1 MEDVQAEK
9 QEKLVL
15 DMKTV
20 RLDMHVEENL
30 HGLIVRSA
38 NLKLQPVRFV
48 IQTMIVSMI
57 ISVGMIMV
65 SM

>member
-9 QEKLVL
+9 QERLVL

-20 RLDMHVEENL
+20 RLGMHVEENL

-38 NLKLQPVRFV
+38 NLKLQQVLFV
-48 IQTMIVSMI
+48 IQIMIVSMI